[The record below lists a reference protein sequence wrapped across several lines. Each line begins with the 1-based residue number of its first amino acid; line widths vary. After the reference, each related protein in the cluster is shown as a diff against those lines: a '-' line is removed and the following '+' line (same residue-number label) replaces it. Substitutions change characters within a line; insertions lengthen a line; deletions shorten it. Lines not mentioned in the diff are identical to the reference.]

1 MTFRADETICPAHA
15 LKILGAGI
23 VVRKNALEFRETC
36 WKAAGIHCWMLE
48 TRLGLSSNR
57 IGKVHSYYPLRLSG
71 SAEIGHPSEIRH
83 AGTGPKPATGHDDVG
98 PWRC

>member
-57 IGKVHSYYPLRLSG
+57 IGKVYF
-71 SAEIGHPSEIRH
+71 
-83 AGTGPKPATGHDDVG
+83 ATGRSTHLRRRDCRENCQSRAKAHRTPFDSVAAIG
-98 PWRC
+98 GA